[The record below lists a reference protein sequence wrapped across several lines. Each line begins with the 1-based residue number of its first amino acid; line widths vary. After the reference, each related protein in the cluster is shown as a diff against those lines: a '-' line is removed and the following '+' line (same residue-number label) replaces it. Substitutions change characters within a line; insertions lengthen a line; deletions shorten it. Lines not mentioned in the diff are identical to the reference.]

1 VAIDDFLGFFGD
13 WERLAPGSPAS
24 WIPPNELAPA
34 WPVSAKN
41 FAGMRNSSVINV
53 LYFIKAIADSGF
65 DRHLGD
71 EYIEGQTQLKKYGSL
86 GLIALIATLSVCLP
100 LSLSAFSTS
109 VRANMTFE
117 QSFGRGEMERNRGNF
132 SEAADGYARALS
144 IAAELGWD
152 RKQIE
157 CLMKLGVIHWNLGDL
172 ANSSNA
178 YRRALVLA
186 ERAKRR
192 KEIEGCRL
200 ALEIEQ
206 LYRSGK
212 ELAASNM
219 VNESL
224 DCFKRAIELARKI
237 GSQDH
242 EAKCLRLMSTVYYE
256 ENELDRFLDLNQ
268 QALALYD
275 RLNNE
280 REKGYCLFN
289 IGLFYKKQLAIPQA
303 LGHLNEALRIAKEN
317 AHAMDKVDCLFGLGD
332 IFLDLGD
339 FFKAIGYYSEA
350 KEAIDKEEVGS
361 YAPHFLSNLG
371 YAYRRKA
378 EQFGNKQDLGTALN
392 YYFEALNR
400 SWQDKDTR
408 TEAWVLN
415 NIGYALAKLGRY
427 SEALR
432 FLRSGLS
439 RAVRLGDQRII
450 CNLLANRGT
459 IFLEE
464 GNLSLAAQNFRK
476 SIVLSLGAG
485 HLRSLWESFWGL
497 GRCYEESHC
506 YDKAEHFFRNAIANV
521 EQFRNKLDIEYDKV
535 GFIRNKLVVYD
546 SLIHLLFGLNKRNC
560 SHRSIE
566 DVYYAIESAKARSFT
581 ENIQEQGLSSPAL
594 NSSEGSGERKRI
606 SQRISL
612 IMKTMVKAGGVAG
625 EDHRSLTELDRQEDA
640 YSRLASSRRSTE
652 DTSRLFQPLQL
663 KNLQEFLRARSTVLL
678 EYWLGEEESYVLGI
692 TGSKCGIWPLPR
704 RSLIETS
711 VRPYIKM
718 VSSIPRGRFRGDLA
732 ARRIYSELLFPLEHL
747 SLEGCSNL
755 VIIPDGLLYYLPFET
770 LAEERPQGNG
780 PGRLLLEKFSIS
792 YCPSATSLAW
802 ISKLRHH
809 TSAHKD
815 LLALGN
821 PDYGAY
827 GASAAPMSA
836 AILRDIYLD
845 QGFHFSP
852 LPYAA
857 AEVRNIASLFPR
869 SGVNVLVG
877 TEANERAIKET
888 ELGDY
893 RLIHFACHGFLDD
906 RSPSRSA
913 LVLSPN
919 ENEADDGFL
928 QAREICDLRIGAEM
942 VVLSACQSGRGCL
955 EKGEGPLGLSRAFFY
970 AGAKSVVSS
979 LWPISDRS
987 TSILMGE
994 FYSGL
999 RRGLGKSMALRQ
1011 AKLRMM
1017 RSGFSH
1023 PFHWAAFVLSG
1034 DYCTALRDKQASA
1047 SE

>member
-1 VAIDDFLGFFGD
+1 
-13 WERLAPGSPAS
+13 
-24 WIPPNELAPA
+24 
-34 WPVSAKN
+34 
-41 FAGMRNSSVINV
+41 MRNSSVINV

-280 REKGYCLFN
+280 REKGYCLYN
-289 IGLFYKKQLAIPQA
+289 LGLFYMNRPDYAK
-303 LGHLNEALRIAKEN
+303 ALRNIFGALKIARAQNLED
-317 AHAMDKVDCLFGLGD
+317 DKVSCFFRLGD
-332 IFLDLGD
+332 IFSCLGSHDRAISYLDEVRQRTSQLSSWNYKARLLASLGHLYRQKSEIYGCRED
-339 FFKAIGYYSEA
+339 LENALSYY
-350 KEAIDKEEVGS
+350 
-361 YAPHFLSNLG
+361 Y
-371 YAYRRKA
+371 
-378 EQFGNKQDLGTALN
+378 
-392 YYFEALNR
+392 EALNVA
-400 SWQDKDTR
+400 WQTGDQKE
-408 TEAWVLN
+408 EAWILN
-415 NIGYALAKLGRY
+415 NIGFAFLKRGEISRAMRY
-427 SEALR
+427 
-432 FLRSGLS
+432 FRSGFSTAQSAKEENVLCFLIANEGHVHLIKGEIEE
-439 RAVRLGDQRII
+439 AVN
-450 CNLLANRGT
+450 CFKGT
-459 IFLEE
+459 IEK
-464 GNLSLAAQNFRK
+464 SLK
-476 SIVLSLGAG
+476 IGE
-485 HLRSLWESFWGL
+485 LRLLWEAFWGL
-497 GRCYEESHC
+497 GQCHEKLREFHEAETSYRNGIASIECFRSRLSTEADKIGFVRDKMAVYE
-506 YDKAEHFFRNAIANV
+506 
-521 EQFRNKLDIEYDKV
+521 
-535 GFIRNKLVVYD
+535 
-546 SLIHLLFGLNKRNC
+546 SLIHLLFRQCNGSNFCNG
-560 SHRSIE
+560 IE
-566 DVYYAIESAKARSFT
+566 KAYLAIEKAKARAFI
-581 ENIQEQGLSSPAL
+581 ENIQEYKSHSSRESP
-594 NSSEGSGERKRI
+594 SELERQEAEISRRI
-606 SQRISL
+606 SSLMQVIIRNEIVGDQRRI
-612 IMKTMVKAGGVAG
+612 IW
-625 EDHRSLTELDRQEDA
+625 TELDRQEDA
-640 YSRLASSRRSTE
+640 YSRLASSRRSAE